1 MYKIDPKGE
10 RPTLLPIANLHL
22 WFIQDRLAP
31 SCFVCRWSTTEADP
45 MCERCGLRS
54 AHYDCYRA
62 HIARETRERAWWESE
77 LSSMT
82 EAEDTYIM
90 FLCPGCRS

>member
-1 MYKIDPKGE
+1 M
-10 RPTLLPIANLHL
+10 RAT
-22 WFIQDRLAP
+22 QDN
-31 SCFVCRWSTTEADP
+31 P

-62 HIARETRERAWWESE
+62 HIAREPREQTWWESE

-82 EAEDTYIM
+82 EAEHIYIM